1 MILDTSFVIR
11 ILRDRKFF
19 EKMRKRVDE
28 NVRITSITAYEL
40 RRGAIY
46 LMFRR
51 GTDYE
56 HELISNFLS
65 EMEVLPFT
73 KKDSEISAEIWA
85 RLREKGYAVNDA
97 DIMISSIAIREHER
111 LLTTDRDFEL
121 IREVSEL
128 DVDIV
133 DDPGHQF
140 QN

>member
-85 RLREKGYAVNDA
+85 RLRERGYAVNDA